1 MTDSKLKRLFQEPLL
16 HFLFAGFLLFVFYEY
31 KQGLQSEA
39 PNRIV
44 VAANQ
49 IEQLSSRFKL
59 TKLRPPTAVELDALV
74 EDFVRDEVF
83 YREALAMELDQ
94 GDAQIR
100 KQMRIKLE
108 YYLEE
113 LSTDTLTDELLLAYL
128 EQNPEKFQEDTHY
141 SFLQLYI
148 NPQQHQH
155 PGDIATGILRQLNNG
170 ENADALGDRTVLQPF
185 FPLTTSREVDNY
197 FGRGFSGQ
205 LAQLNTNEWAGPIVS
220 SYGLHL
226 IKVTDQVAGQL
237 PEFDFIRKNVER
249 EYNAQKRM
257 EQKDQAYKIMRERYQ
272 VVIESVVADKVSVGS
287 HANNAI
293 YK

>member
-1 MTDSKLKRLFQEPLL
+1 MLSILKRLIREPLF
-16 HFLFAGFLLFVFYEY
+16 HFAFAGFLLFVFYDY

-44 VAANQ
+44 VMANQ
-49 IEQLSSRFKL
+49 VEQLSARFKL
-59 TKLRPPTAVELDALV
+59 TKLRPPSKVELDALV

-94 GDAQIR
+94 NDAQIR

-113 LSTDTLTDELLLAYL
+113 LSTDTLSDELLRTYFK
-128 EQNPEKFQEDTHY
+128 QHPEKFREDAYY

-148 NPQQHQH
+148 NPQQHRD
-155 PGDIATGILRQLNNG
+155 PEAIAKDVLRQLNDGENG
-170 ENADALGDRTVLQPF
+170 ETLGDRTVLQPF
-185 FPLTTSREVDNY
+185 FPLTTSREIDNY
-197 FGRGFSGQ
+197 FGSGFSDQ
-205 LAQLNTNEWAGPIVS
+205 LAQLNSNEWAGPIVS

-237 PEFDFIRKNVER
+237 PEFNFIRKNVER
-249 EYNAQKRM
+249 EYKAQQRM
-257 EQKDQAYKIMRERYQ
+257 EQKDQAYEIMRKRYQ
-272 VVIESVVADKVSVGS
+272 VVIESAVADKTGAGE
-287 HANNAI
+287 HASNANHQ
-293 YK
+293 

>member
-1 MTDSKLKRLFQEPLL
+1 MPYSIFKRLVQEPLL
-16 HFLFAGFLLFVFYEY
+16 HFLLVGFLLFLFYDY
-31 KQGLQSEA
+31 RQGLQSEA

-44 VAANQ
+44 VMASQ
-49 IEQLSSRFKL
+49 VEQLSARFKL
-59 TKLRPPTAVELDALV
+59 TKLRPPTKVELDALV

-94 GDAQIR
+94 NDAQIR

-128 EQNPEKFQEDTHY
+128 EQHPEKFQEDAHY

-148 NPQQHQH
+148 NPQQHQN
-155 PGDIATGILRQLNNG
+155 PDAIAKDVLHRLNNG
-170 ENADALGDRTVLQPF
+170 ENAATLGDRTVLQSF
-185 FPLTTSREVDNY
+185 FSLTASRDVDNY
-197 FGRGFSGQ
+197 FGNGFSDQ
-205 LAQLNTNEWAGPIVS
+205 LAQLNNNEWAGPILS

-226 IKVTDQVAGQL
+226 IKVTDQVASRL
-237 PEFDFIRKNVER
+237 PEFNSIRKNVER
-249 EYNAQKRM
+249 EYKAQRRT

-272 VVIESVVADKVSVGS
+272 VIIEPAVADKTSAGE
-287 HANNAI
+287 HANSANP
-293 YK
+293 